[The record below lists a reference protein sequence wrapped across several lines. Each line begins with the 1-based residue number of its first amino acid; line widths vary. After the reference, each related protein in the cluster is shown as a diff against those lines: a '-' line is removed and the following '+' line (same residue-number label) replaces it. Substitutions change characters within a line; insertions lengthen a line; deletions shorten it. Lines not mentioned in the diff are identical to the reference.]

1 MIEPSEL
8 EGAIAVQVNAIVG
21 EAMSEA
27 FKWLCRR
34 EYGIDY
40 VPPLFKGPVEAMRP
54 TGAHLGLRRPGARI
68 GVRRLTFG
76 AVRSRSIPTSSSFRD
91 AAVIVVVGVAVGPF
105 CRWLWLRPPLLAL
118 VASRLSTRRIY
129 APSGCQRHPHG

>member
-21 EAMSEA
+21 EAILEA

-40 VPPLFKGPVEAMRP
+40 VPPLFVRAFALRTAQIIDRREILEAR
-54 TGAHLGLRRPGARI
+54 GRLG
-68 GVRRLTFG
+68 
-76 AVRSRSIPTSSSFRD
+76 D
-91 AAVIVVVGVAVGPF
+91 AADWCA
-105 CRWLWLRPPLLAL
+105 RLAGL
-118 VASRLSTRRIY
+118 VRDRVLATVPR
-129 APSGCQRHPHG
+129 